1 MKNVNY
7 FKGIVYTDHGPAVAD
22 RFGDRFEPN
31 SLITYTEAN
40 NTLDAVLSSGRDP
53 MIPKINGTNSP
64 SGEDG
69 TLAFPKV

>member
-40 NTLDAVLSSGRDP
+40 NALDAVLSSGRDP
-53 MIPKINGTNSP
+53 LIPTIKPTDSR
-64 SGEDG
+64 SDDG
-69 TLAFPKV
+69 TLVFPKV